1 MMPISIILHISGE
14 EPIIG
19 EIDEMPLASDNI
31 LIVKNPRKR
40 DGKELSYITA
50 DEISSIIWPW
60 DKVNFLEILPS
71 EEEEEIIGF
80 VRE

>member
-1 MMPISIILHISGE
+1 MAISVILHISNE

-19 EIDEMPLASDNI
+19 EIDDTPTSSDSLLVLN
-31 LIVKNPRKR
+31 NPRKR
-40 DGKELSYITA
+40 DGKDLQFMA
-50 DEISSIIWPW
+50 DNVTTVIWPW
-60 DKVNFLEILPS
+60 NKINFLEIISS

>member
-1 MMPISIILHISGE
+1 MPISVILHISGE
-14 EPIIG
+14 EPIVG
-19 EIDEMPLASDNI
+19 EVDEMPIPSDNL

-40 DGKELSYITA
+40 DGKDLSYIAA
-50 DEISSIIWPW
+50 DEISSVIWPW
-60 DKVNFLEILPS
+60 DKINFLEILPS

>member
-1 MMPISIILHISGE
+1 MPIEIILHISGE
-14 EPIIG
+14 EPIVG
-19 EIDEMPLASDNI
+19 EIDEMPTPSDNI

-40 DGKELSYITA
+40 DGKDLNYISAT
-50 DEISSIIWPW
+50 EITSVIWPW

-71 EEEEEIIGF
+71 EQEEEVFSF

>member
-1 MMPISIILHISGE
+1 MPINVILHISGE

-19 EIDEMPLASDNI
+19 EIDEMPTVTDRI

-40 DGKELSYITA
+40 DGKDLPYIA
-50 DEISSIIWPW
+50 AEEISSVVWPW
-60 DKVNFLEILPS
+60 DKINFLEILPS